1 MSQPELF
8 VLVAAV
14 VFSIGVYG
22 LLSRP
27 QLVRRILALNLM
39 GNGVFLLLVAFA
51 RRNPDTIDP
60 VPQAMVL
67 TGIVIAVSAT
77 GFALA
82 IVRLLYRET
91 GEAGLGENRAP

>member
-8 VLVAAV
+8 VLIAAAV
-14 VFSIGVYG
+14 FAIGVYG

-39 GNGVFLLLVAFA
+39 GSGVFLLLVAFA
-51 RRNPDTIDP
+51 RRNPETIDP
-60 VPQAMVL
+60 VPHAMVL

-77 GFALA
+77 AFALA
-82 IVRLLYRET
+82 IVRLLHRQT
-91 GEAGLGENRAP
+91 GEVSLGEERSR

>member
-1 MSQPELF
+1 MTQPELF
-8 VLVAAV
+8 ALIAAV
-14 VFSIGVYG
+14 VFAIGVYG

-51 RRNPDTIDP
+51 RRDPETIDP
-60 VPQAMVL
+60 VPHAMVL

-77 GFALA
+77 AFALA
-82 IVRLLYRET
+82 IVRHLHRQT
-91 GEAGLGENRAP
+91 GEVSLGEDRPR